1 MEDKAMQNFEFYAP
15 TRMIFW
21 KRYSQ
26 AGGKTGKGVR
36 F

>member
-15 TRMIFW
+15 TRMILE
-21 KRYSQ
+21 RYSQ